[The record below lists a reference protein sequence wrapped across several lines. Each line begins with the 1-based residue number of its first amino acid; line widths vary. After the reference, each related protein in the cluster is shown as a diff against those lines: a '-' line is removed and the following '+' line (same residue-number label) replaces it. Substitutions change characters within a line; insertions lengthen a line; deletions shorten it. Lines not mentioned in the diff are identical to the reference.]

1 MVQGL
6 VEHTAERQAAKTAWQ
21 ARAVRFLAYQAQ
33 SVWVFKS
40 LEAMG
45 GSNIDMTSS
54 SMDAPPIPSFALPGP
69 ECWDGDPQ
77 LQCSIHVQH
86 HAAPANPSSHADF
99 GTGSISRRGHAL
111 PRRKLGENSG
121 VNTRL
126 IRFP

>member
-54 SMDAPPIPSFALPGP
+54 SMDVSQTTSFALPGP
-69 ECWDGDPQ
+69 ECCWDTNPEQ
-77 LQCSIHVQH
+77 QCFTIHVQH
-86 HAAPANPSSHADF
+86 LQIHQVMLTSN
-99 GTGSISRRGHAL
+99 GTGSISRRGHGL
-111 PRRKLGENSG
+111 PRKKLGEIKLSEHPAG
-121 VNTRL
+121 
-126 IRFP
+126 